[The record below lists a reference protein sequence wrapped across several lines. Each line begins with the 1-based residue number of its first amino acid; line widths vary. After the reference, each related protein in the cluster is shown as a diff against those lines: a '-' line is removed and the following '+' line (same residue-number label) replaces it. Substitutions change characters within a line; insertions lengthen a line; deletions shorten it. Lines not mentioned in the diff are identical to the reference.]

1 MDRKQT
7 QQFIRDAKAFQR
19 RKKWTTQTLSKHL
32 FNKNPYGFERLEKAL
47 KEGEGGPPHVNVLEA
62 METLRALEKKA
73 DEEDRVF
80 A

>member
-62 METLRALEKKA
+62 MEKLKTLQDNEEDERAL
-73 DEEDRVF
+73 V
-80 A
+80 